1 MKISIFKYLISL
13 IIFFVGLQC
22 FAQTTYASLS
32 PVSTG
37 IIYDLHAEDNLVGVS
52 YSCKQLGYGKDK
64 ILIGDTFHVNAEQL
78 VKISPDYIFA
88 LESAKPKLSEI
99 LLTKTKPIY
108 FEFSS
113 IEDIYDGIRLIA
125 KYTNKSENA
134 EPLIQNIKD
143 KIDEYKTN
151 EQKRILY
158 IVQNDPLITVGN
170 QSFINDIINK
180 SGHYSVTSELDY
192 SYPAITLEY
201 AIKSNPDVVIIT
213 FGEASNKFKK
223 LFPNAQILYLSQ
235 QQRDIVNSPN
245 SRVYEAV
252 KIFSSLEFKKTP
264 QN

>member
-1 MKISIFKYLISL
+1 MKTSIFKYLISL
-13 IIFFVGLQC
+13 IIFLIGGQC

-32 PVSTG
+32 PVATR
-37 IIYDLHAEDNLVGVS
+37 IIYDLNAEDNLIGVS
-52 YSCKQLGYGKDK
+52 FSCQNLGYGKDK
-64 ILIGDTFHVNAEQL
+64 TLIGDTFHINAERL
-78 VKISPDYIFA
+78 VKLSPDYIFA

-125 KYTNKSENA
+125 DYTGKNENA
-134 EPLIQNIKD
+134 EPLIQNIKN

-151 EQKRILY
+151 EPKKILY

-170 QSFINDIINK
+170 KSFINDIINK

-201 AIKSNPDVVIIT
+201 AIKSKPDIIIIT
-213 FGEASNKFKK
+213 FGEASTNFKK
-223 LFPNAQILYLSQ
+223 LFPNAQILYLSNE
-235 QQRDIVNSPN
+235 QRDIVNSPN

-252 KIFSSLEFKKTP
+252 KLFATLDFYTTP
-264 QN
+264 QD